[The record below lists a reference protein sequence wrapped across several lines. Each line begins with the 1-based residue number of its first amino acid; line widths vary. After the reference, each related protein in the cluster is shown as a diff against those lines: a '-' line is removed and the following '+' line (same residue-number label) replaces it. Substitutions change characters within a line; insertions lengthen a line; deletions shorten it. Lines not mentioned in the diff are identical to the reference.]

1 MAQWSGCPTRCLRG
15 DLLKSLS
22 FVIVPSGCTSLPP
35 FFLVFRHI
43 LNKQRFS
50 DTCSYL
56 LLLLNT
62 SIPLHGASL
71 CSCLPFLMLH
81 VYCFQ
86 PQLSSEKSLTPK
98 IHGMK
103 ESQRNFAHPLQCPL
117 PPSWTSLLLL
127 VPSSILHP
135 PEPHVVAVLP
145 HLQPRLLPPP
155 HSTVTIPT
163 SSAEKKHLCPATCW
177 RSLTAWWFGGQG
189 RGKTKHPVPHKYT
202 QVMLYF
208 SELMACSMSWGT
220 AGAVNKTLSVLM
232 VFFFSPVLLKQPAA
246 VVQTHDSS
254 MNCSNS
260 FCLTYNYQLSL

>member
-103 ESQRNFAHPLQCPL
+103 ESQRNLAHPLQCPL

-145 HLQPRLLPPP
+145 HLQPRAA
-155 HSTVTIPT
+155 T
-163 SSAEKKHLCPATCW
+163 SSPFHCHYPHIQCWEKA
-177 RSLTAWWFGGQG
+177 F
-189 RGKTKHPVPHKYT
+189 VPSH
-202 QVMLYF
+202 VLEI
-208 SELMACSMSWGT
+208 SHGLVIWGT
-220 AGAVNKTLSVLM
+220 GKRQDKTPCPSQIHTSNALLQWTDGLLNVLGHCR
-232 VFFFSPVLLKQPAA
+232 SCK
-246 VVQTHDSS
+246 
-254 MNCSNS
+254 
-260 FCLTYNYQLSL
+260 